1 MARECDRPGRDAVNT
16 VCPLQC
22 RLRHGAA
29 SDNSPSDRASA
40 RDQVRWAGFPV
51 NLDLAFAQAQ
61 RDKVYVQHLMRE
73 RGAQLWRWL
82 PDGGQLCVCEI
93 AARLATTRQVEMQ

>member
-1 MARECDRPGRDAVNT
+1 MDVRVARECDRPGRDAVNT

-40 RDQVRWAGFPV
+40 RDQVRWAGFPI

-73 RGAQLWRWL
+73 RGAQLWRWF
-82 PDGGQLCVCEI
+82 PDGAQLCDCEI
-93 AARLATTRQVEMQ
+93 AAR